1 MVPRF
6 PTLLAFALCSI
17 LWPLHAADPAS
28 ASFFENE
35 VFPILKK
42 HCFECHG
49 GGEKLKGE
57 FRLTSR
63 TGLLHGGELGAAYN
77 ESDPA
82 NSLLLQMIR
91 YESDEHQMPPRGKL
105 SEVEI
110 STLTKWIADG
120 AHYAPSLEIEGSP
133 KERRGFSV
141 SEANRNWWAY
151 RPLNRDEPPAVTSVE
166 WSGNGIDRFIKHR
179 LEQVGLSPNSPATPQ
194 VLIRR
199 LTYDLTGLPPTL
211 EEVNT
216 FVTAYETAPE
226 QAYQTLV
233 DDLLARPQYG
243 EKWARHWLDLVRYAE
258 TNGFERDN
266 PKPAIWRYRDYVVD
280 ALNTDKPYDQFVIEQ
295 LAGDEIAE
303 PTMDSLV
310 ATGYH
315 RLMQWDDEPAD
326 REQHSYDILADNVQV
341 TSETFLATTI
351 GCARCHDH
359 KADPI
364 SQRDYYS
371 FMDFFHGLS
380 HNKNDGTLI
389 SWASEAEKSAFAKE
403 RDTALV
409 ALRAEAETQEAA
421 ILRHLEPITSSIDSE
436 KKPRVVLIPDA
447 REGGVDWTYTVEQPS
462 PDWMEV
468 GYVNKSWTRG
478 RSGFGTAGTPG
489 AEVKTTWNTPNIW
502 MRTTFGLESLPDSL
516 VLSLHHDEAVEIYLN
531 GTRIHEA
538 TGFVTD
544 YELITL
550 PAKAIALLQTG
561 KNVLAVHCQNTGGGQ
576 YIDASLSSRSG
587 TIDLLTRLTGKGSQV
602 LAKQIEQASGR
613 DLVGDYKK
621 IREQIKNWQSREAG
635 LPLHVATEK
644 PGDIPPLHIHLRGSV
659 HAPGDT
665 VLPAFPAVLASAD
678 SSPRPAEYIPVE
690 RDGRPSSG
698 RRLALAEWI
707 VDPSNP
713 LTARVIVNRLWQHH
727 FGRGITPSSSDFG
740 KLGEQ
745 PTHPELL
752 DWLAAEFMDQ
762 GWSLKTMHRVM
773 VMSQTYRL
781 SSDPSSASLEIDP
794 QNLQFWRYPMRR
806 LTAEEILD
814 SIHVLSGG
822 LNLQRGGEWVFPPL
836 PIEIVATASRPDT
849 AWPESPDPGQHNRRA
864 IYTHVKRSLRHPFLA
879 EFDQADTDSACAVR
893 FATTVPTQALS
904 MLNSTFLNDQAHRF
918 ADHLR
923 QGGGNLPEQ
932 IERGL
937 EFAFQREAHET
948 EIAECLKLA
957 EALQSDVGLSPQSSL
972 DRVALAILNL
982 NEFLYLD

>member
-1 MVPRF
+1 MLPRF
-6 PTLLAFALCSI
+6 STLLTLTLCST
-17 LWPLHAADPAS
+17 LWPLRAAAPAS
-28 ASFFENE
+28 EDFFEHE
-35 VFPILKK
+35 VLPILKK

-57 FRLTSR
+57 FRITSR

-77 ESDPA
+77 EADPA
-82 NSLLLQMIR
+82 ASLLLKMIR
-91 YESDEHQMPPRGKL
+91 YDSDEHQMPPRGKL
-105 SEVEI
+105 SRVEI
-110 STLTKWIADG
+110 STLTKWITDG
-120 AHYAPSLEIEGSP
+120 AHYAPRLEIAPPLE
-133 KERRGFSV
+133 ERRGFSV
-141 SEANRNWWAY
+141 SEADRNWWAY
-151 RPLNRDEPPAVTSVE
+151 RPLNRDKPPTVTAAE
-166 WSGNGIDRFIKHR
+166 WSENGIDRFIKHQ
-179 LEQVGLSPNSPATPQ
+179 LDQAGLSPNPPASPQ

-211 EEVNT
+211 KEVNA
-216 FVTAYETAPE
+216 FVNAYETAPDE
-226 QAYQTLV
+226 AYQTLV
-233 DDLLARPQYG
+233 DELLARPQYG

-266 PKPAIWRYRDYVVD
+266 PKPVIWRYRDYVVD

-303 PTMDSLV
+303 PTMESLV

-364 SQRDYYS
+364 SQRDFYS

-380 HNKNDGTLI
+380 RNKNDGTLI
-389 SWASEAEKSAFAKE
+389 SWASEAEKTAFAEE

-409 ALRAEAETQEAA
+409 ALRTEAETNEAE
-421 ILRHLEPITSSIDSE
+421 ILRYLEPIASSTDGD
-436 KKPRVVLIPDA
+436 KQPRLVLIPDA
-447 REGGVDWTYTVEQPS
+447 REGGIDWTYTFEQPS
-462 PDWMEV
+462 SDWLEV
-468 GYVNKSWTRG
+468 GYINKSWTNG

-502 MRTTFGLESLPDSL
+502 MRTNFGLDSLPESL

-538 TGFVTD
+538 AGYTSE
-544 YELITL
+544 YQSITL
-550 PAKAIALLQTG
+550 PAKVIALLQTG

-576 YIDASLSSRSG
+576 YIDLSLSSRSG
-587 TIDLLTRLTGKGSQV
+587 AIDLLARLTGKGSQA

-613 DLVGDYKK
+613 DLVGNYKK
-621 IREQIKNWQSREAG
+621 VQEKINTWASREAG
-635 LPLHVATEK
+635 IPLHVATES
-644 PGDIPPLHIHLRGSV
+644 PNEIPPLHIHLRGSA
-659 HAPGDT
+659 HALGDA
-665 VLPAFPAVLASAD
+665 VVPAFPAVLASAD
-678 SSPRPAEYIPVE
+678 SSPRLAEIMPVN
-690 RDGRPSSG
+690 RNGRPSSG
-698 RRLALAEWI
+698 RRLALAQWI

-713 LTARVIVNRLWQHH
+713 LTARVMINRLWQHH
-727 FGRGITPSSSDFG
+727 FGRGLTPSSSDFG

-752 DWLAAEFMDQ
+752 DWLAAEFMSQ
-762 GWSLKTMHRVM
+762 GWSLKMMHRTM
-773 VMSQTYRL
+773 VMSQTYRM
-781 SSDPSSASLEIDP
+781 SSEPSSPSLEIDP

-822 LNLQRGGEWVFPPL
+822 LNLQQGGEWVFPPL
-836 PIEIVATASRPDT
+836 PTEVIATASRPDT
-849 AWPESPDPGQHNRRA
+849 AWPESPDAAQHNRRA

-893 FATTVPTQALS
+893 FTTTVPTQALS
-904 MLNSTFLNDQAHRF
+904 MLNSKFLNDQARRF

-923 QGGGNLPEQ
+923 EGGGTLPEQ

-948 EIAECLKLA
+948 EIAECLKLSD
-957 EALQSDVGLSPQSSL
+957 ALQSDVGLSPQSAL
-972 DRVALAILNL
+972 ERVALAILNL

>member
-1 MVPRF
+1 M
-6 PTLLAFALCSI
+6 CSSI
-17 LWPLHAADPAS
+17 RPLQAADS
-28 ASFFENE
+28 ASENFFEHE
-35 VFPILKK
+35 VYPILKK
-42 HCFECHG
+42 HCYECHG

-63 TGLLHGGELGAAYN
+63 NSLLHGGELGAAY
-77 ESDPA
+77 EETDPA
-82 NSLLLQMIR
+82 ASLLLQMIR
-91 YESDEHQMPPRGKL
+91 YENDEHQMPPRGKL
-105 SEVEI
+105 SDVEI
-110 STLTKWIADG
+110 STLTKWITDG
-120 AHYAPSLEIEGSP
+120 AHYAPHLEIEAP
-133 KERRGFSV
+133 TEERRGFSI

-151 RPLNRDEPPAVTSVE
+151 RPINQVDPPVVSAAE
-166 WSGNGIDRFIKHR
+166 WSGNGIDRFIKHQ
-179 LEQVGLSPNSPATPQ
+179 LDQTGLVPNPPATPQ

-199 LTYDLTGLPPTL
+199 LSYDLTGLPPTL
-211 EEVNT
+211 EEVNA
-216 FVTAYETAPE
+216 FVTAFESEPD

-233 DDLLARPQYG
+233 DELLARPQYG

-266 PKPAIWRYRDYVVD
+266 PKPVIWRYRDYVVD
-280 ALNTDKPYDQFVIEQ
+280 ALNADKPYDQFVIEQ

-303 PTMDSLV
+303 PTMESLI

-326 REQHSYDILADNVQV
+326 REQHTYDILADNVQV

-371 FMDFFHGLS
+371 FMDFFHGLT

-389 SWASEAEKSAFAKE
+389 SWASETEEAAFAKE

-409 ALRAEAETQEAA
+409 TLRAEADAQEAA
-421 ILRHLEPITSSIDSE
+421 ILRHLEPLASPNERDN
-436 KKPRVVLIPDA
+436 KPRVVLIADA
-447 REGGVDWTYTVEQPS
+447 REGGADWTYTFEQPS

-468 GYVNKSWTRG
+468 GYINKSWTRS

-489 AEVKTTWNTPNIW
+489 AEVKTIWNTPDIW
-502 MRTTFGLESLPDSL
+502 MRTTFGLDNLPDSL
-516 VLSLHHDEAVEIYLN
+516 VLTLHHDEAVEIYLN

-538 TGFVTD
+538 TGYTTD
-544 YELITL
+544 YELIPL

-561 KNVLAVHCQNTGGGQ
+561 KNILAVHCKNTGGGQ

-587 TIDLLTRLTGKGSQV
+587 AIDLLTRLTGKGSQA

-613 DLVGDYKK
+613 DLAGDYK
-621 IREQIKNWQSREAG
+621 RVRDQIKSWQSREAG

-644 PGDIPPLHIHLRGSV
+644 SGAIPPLHIHLRGSA
-659 HAPGDT
+659 HALGDA
-665 VLPAFPAVLASAD
+665 VVPAFPAVLASAD
-678 SSPRPAEYIPVE
+678 SSPRQADIHPVE
-690 RDGRPSSG
+690 RNGRTSSG
-698 RRLALAEWI
+698 RRLALAQWI
-707 VDPSNP
+707 VDPTNP
-713 LTARVIVNRLWQHH
+713 LTARVMINRLWQHH

-752 DWLAAEFMDQ
+752 DWLAAEFINQ
-762 GWSLKTMHRVM
+762 GWSLKTMHRMM
-773 VMSQTYRL
+773 VMSQTYRM
-781 SSDPSSASLEIDP
+781 SSEPSSSSLEIDP

-814 SIHVLSGG
+814 SIHVVSGG
-822 LNLQRGGEWVFPPL
+822 LNLQQGGEWVFPPL
-836 PIEIVATASRPDT
+836 PTEVVATASRPDT
-849 AWPESPDPGQHNRRA
+849 AWPQSPDPAQHNRRA

-893 FATTVPTQALS
+893 FTTTVPTQALS
-904 MLNSTFLNDQAHRF
+904 MLNSSFLNDQARRF

-923 QGGGNLPEQ
+923 QGGGTLTTQ

-937 EFAFQREAHET
+937 EYAFQREAHQT

-957 EALQSDVGLSPQSSL
+957 ESLQTNVGLTPQAAL